1 MHKTPVRHPQTTSV
15 FSRKTLTPRSADLAM
30 DAAATNELEDE
41 GDVEGY
47 PREGLCLAVLG
58 DGRAHPAWLCRTRS
72 PAANGR
78 RRVLLYGDGR
88 GASRALNP
96 SERVDPLPGDAAL
109 CARLQQDWRDASPG
123 DRDGLLRALDEL
135 EARRCAPP
143 SFGAMVKA
151 VRATMAR
158 GPMSAFAPSACLGR
172 EFYPNLFPPR
182 VGDAVRVLWDGDVWY
197 EATATGKGDA
207 DARADGPARTA
218 AAEKGPAVACGAF
231 YGFDSGEDRELRVRY
246 VEDGTRDSLAWPDPE
261 GEAWLLGPP
270 PGAAAAD
277 ANRRRTSGRSG
288 GGAAMP
294 GTGGRCS

>member
-30 DAAATNELEDE
+30 DAAAANELEDE

-58 DGRAHPAWLCRTRS
+58 DGRAHPAWLCRTRA

-143 SFGAMVKA
+143 SFAAMVKS
-151 VRATMAR
+151 RAAKESEIPNFKGSYLGRFPLVSADFWTSDHLSERSRSVGACSGTRAR
-158 GPMSAFAPSACLGR
+158 GTLT
-172 EFYPNLFPPR
+172 L
-182 VGDAVRVLWDGDVWY
+182 
-197 EATATGKGDA
+197 K
-207 DARADGPARTA
+207 
-218 AAEKGPAVACGAF
+218 
-231 YGFDSGEDRELRVRY
+231 
-246 VEDGTRDSLAWPDPE
+246 
-261 GEAWLLGPP
+261 
-270 PGAAAAD
+270 
-277 ANRRRTSGRSG
+277 RR
-288 GGAAMP
+288 
-294 GTGGRCS
+294 